1 MNTKTLKCASFYVI
15 IISVIGGI
23 YCSHFS
29 RMRTRQN
36 NARRQNLADTVL
48 RNSLTYE
55 AIILELLKR
64 RLGITRQQTIVTNPV
79 TVSLPDNFIQEN
91 VHTIRNKRPHF
102 QTTRNTRPPT
112 QTFRNTRPPTQSFWN
127 TRPSTQAFRNTRP
140 PTQSRNI
147 IHSTK
152 PPPQTTI
159 RNLNNNQVAGTP
171 IQLMSQSTQSRL
183 SGQSN
188 SVRINTV
195 VQTKNTQSKQIYNG
209 IISLRKNGGFEFQ
222 SPNGVRLSIPNK
234 SGKLILR
241 PVSNGVELN
250 YVTPIP
256 TRPTMFEEEEF
267 EF

>member
-1 MNTKTLKCASFYVI
+1 
-15 IISVIGGI
+15 
-23 YCSHFS
+23 
-29 RMRTRQN
+29 MRTRQN

-64 RLGITRQQTIVTNPV
+64 RLGITRQQSMVTNPV

-91 VHTIRNKRPHF
+91 VQTNRNKHSHL
-102 QTTRNTRPPT
+102 QTSWNTRPPAHRTRTARPPTQTFWNTRSPT
-112 QTFRNTRPPTQSFWN
+112 QTFRNTQPPTQTFKS
-127 TRPSTQAFRNTRP
+127 TRP
-140 PTQSRNI
+140 PAQSRNTI
-147 IHSTK
+147 QSTK
-152 PPPQTTI
+152 PPPQTAL
-159 RNLNNNQVAGTP
+159 RNSNNNQFTGTP
-171 IQLMSQSTQSRL
+171 IHLKSKLSHL
-183 SGQSN
+183 SGQSS
-188 SVRINTV
+188 SVRTNTT

-222 SPNGVRLSIPNK
+222 SPNGVRLSIPNN

-241 PVSNGVELN
+241 PVADGVELN

-256 TRPTMFEEEEF
+256 TRPTMPFEEEEF